1 MLNDIVA
8 PRSKHFRHLYT
19 MNLNNIMDNREIKAF
34 VIKIIVFSLIGVFFW
49 LLAPNAGLVTYA
61 TLIIGALI
69 WFVYETVKSKK
80 RPLIKYALLLG
91 LFLMVFDFIV
101 ENLGFYAGLWTSPQS
116 LFPVISVPIEIMIL
130 TFVGCYAWGMHLPL
144 KFDKLYMVF
153 EVLIFGFFGA
163 LGEYLLI
170 LNNMMI
176 YTNGWTSIHAF
187 LGYTIT
193 WIILFGVWYKGIRKL
208 KL

>member
-1 MLNDIVA
+1 
-8 PRSKHFRHLYT
+8 
-19 MNLNNIMDNREIKAF
+19 MDNREIKALI
-34 VIKIIVFSLIGVFFW
+34 IKIVVFSLIGVFFW
-49 LLAPNAGLVTYA
+49 YLTPNAGLVTYA
-61 TLIIGALI
+61 TLVIGAFIL
-69 WFVYETVKSKK
+69 FVYETVKTKK
-80 RPLIKYALLLG
+80 KPFIKYALLLG

-116 LFPVISVPIEIMIL
+116 LFSVISVPIEIMAL
-130 TFVGCYAWGMHLPL
+130 TVIGGYAWGMHLPL
-144 KFDKLYMVF
+144 KFDKVYMVF

-176 YTNGWTSIHAF
+176 YTNGWTSVHAF
-187 LGYTIT
+187 FGYVIT
-193 WIILFGVWYKGIRKL
+193 WIILFGVWYKGICRL